1 MSTAIEST
9 RTTACAVCGKDLTVE
24 RCFFDGRELF
34 TAAKVKCRDCAAK
47 AEQERIEQKR
57 RDQTTSTQTEW
68 ERICPPRFQDTD
80 PARIPDQSA
89 MNQIIGW
96 KSGADGLLA
105 LGETGSCKTRSFYLL
120 LRRLHFREKKT
131 IIAINSADLSMEIG
145 RLFYTDQ
152 LAAANFIKR
161 LCSVDVLYLDDLD
174 KAKFTERTEAEVYHI
189 INHRTE
195 QRRPI
200 FASVNCNGDEL
211 SGLLS
216 DNRGW
221 PIVRRLRDYCKPV
234 CFKSNTLL

>member
-1 MSTAIEST
+1 MPATIETT
-9 RTTACAVCGKDLTVE
+9 RTTACAVCGRELTVE

-34 TAAKVKCRDCAAK
+34 TAARVRCSDCTAK
-47 AEQERIEQKR
+47 AEQEFREQNR
-57 RDQTTSTQTEW
+57 REQSSSTQAEW

-96 KSGADGLLA
+96 KSVADGLLA

-120 LRRLHFREKKT
+120 LRRLHFKEKKS
-131 IIAINSADLSMEIG
+131 IVAINSADLSMEIG

-152 LAAANFIKR
+152 LAASNFIKR

-195 QRRPI
+195 HRRPI
-200 FASVNCNGDEL
+200 FASVNCTGEEL

-221 PIVRRLRDYCKPV
+221 PIVRRLRDYCKLV
-234 CFKSNTLL
+234 CFKSSKLL